1 MSSRTLKVTGVP
13 QDLVALLD
21 QRVKDRHAVGRS
33 EYIRELIRKDVL
45 EQPSVLRE
53 VMGQVNDA
61 GHTIKESEQEL
72 ETLFNS
78 VRDEICAE
86 KSA

>member
-13 QDLVALLD
+13 QDLLALLD
-21 QRVKDRHAVGRS
+21 QRVKDRHALGRS

-53 VMGQVNDA
+53 VMAPVYEA

-72 ETLFNS
+72 ESLFNN
-78 VRDEICAE
+78 VRDEIRAE

>member
-53 VMGQVNDA
+53 VMGQVYDA